1 LEEACGDDG
10 NFRRRLDDLLSAAVT
25 SDSMLD
31 LPATELVGS
40 AHNRTST
47 ALDTQIGNYRLLERI
62 GEGGMGVVYLA
73 EQTEPVRRRVALK
86 LIKPDT
92 ASQRVIAR
100 FEAER
105 QALALMDR
113 ISWWQSTTT
122 TQSRR

>member
-1 LEEACGDDG
+1 
-10 NFRRRLDDLLSAAVT
+10 
-25 SDSMLD
+25 MLD